1 MNIALSSLLNKLS
14 HSYKIIVN
22 GHLDDSVQ
30 ITQVALWTTSP
41 LREKTLYLNTNA
53 PTLSD
58 SYVLNIVSN
67 EKSICQPGWY
77 LVCPEEDRFQAVN
90 DCFLVWQEYL
100 QWQDQCRELAHID
113 HNLSGLLHT
122 GADYLDVDMVIIDR
136 EYRFDEGT
144 KAENNLSGDFFS
156 CTMDPGIKM
165 VENLYAIN
173 PRFDETFRTDGLI
186 YYPYAS
192 TAEHELYYF
201 NLRYDKMYLG
211 RLLIRVPRDRDSA
224 GFRNL
229 AACFGS
235 LVSQCYGFHYL
246 RKNKGMSRYSLYDIW
261 KVLLEGKPVDEESA
275 NRKLNAIGWEPDHH
289 YQILYLVSTGYFRS
303 QETLKFYA
311 VQLEQ
316 TFSACIAAQME
327 EGIYLLHNL
336 DCEDDPDFRQ
346 HLADFLRENLLLTGI
361 SNVFQNFYDSA
372 CYHNQARDALEL
384 GLRKNPNLWRHE
396 FRDCQADYILCQ
408 CLSQYPARDL
418 CPVQL
423 EKLLHHDEEHPEM
436 ELAKTLEVYY
446 RCKFNAS
453 EAAKQLFIH
462 RTTLFYRLNKIQ
474 QIADIDH
481 DDPGLRLQI
490 QLCFALLDK
499 EEN

>member
-1 MNIALSSLLNKLS
+1 MDITLCSLLNKLGQT
-14 HSYKIIVN
+14 YKIVHN

-30 ITQVALWTTSP
+30 ISQVALWTDSP
-41 LREKTLYLNTNA
+41 LRANTLYLNPNA
-53 PTLSD
+53 PVLSNEH
-58 SYVLNIVSN
+58 VLNIVSN
-67 EKSICQPGWY
+67 EESICQPGWY
-77 LVCPEEDRFQAVN
+77 LVCPGEQCFQAVN
-90 DCFLVWQEYL
+90 DCFLVWQDYL
-100 QWQDQCRELAHID
+100 QWREQCRELAHIE
-113 HNLSGLLHT
+113 HNLSGLLHA

-136 EYRFDEGT
+136 EYRFDGSAST
-144 KAENNLSGDFFS
+144 KTTLDDDFFGS
-156 CTMDPGIKM
+156 NLDMDAKM
-165 VENLYAIN
+165 VEDLYTIN
-173 PRFDETFRTDGLI
+173 PRFDETFHTDGLI
-186 YYPYAS
+186 NYPFS
-192 TAEHELYYF
+192 PSAEYELYYY

-211 RLLIRVPRDRDSA
+211 RLLIRIPRSRDSA
-224 GFRNL
+224 GFRHL
-229 AACFGS
+229 ATCFGS

-261 KVLLEGKPVDEESA
+261 KVLLEGKPVDKETA

-289 YQILYLVSTGYFRS
+289 YQILYLTSTGYFRS

-346 HLADFLRENLLLTGI
+346 HLADFLRENLFLTGI

-396 FRDCQADYILCQ
+396 FRDYQADYILRQ

-423 EKLLHHDEEHPEM
+423 EKLLLHDEEHPDM
-436 ELAKTLEVYY
+436 ELVKTLEVYY

-462 RTTLFYRLNKIQ
+462 RTTLFYRLNRIQ
-474 QIADIDH
+474 QIAAIDH
-481 DDPGLRLQI
+481 DDPNLRLQI
-490 QLCFALLDK
+490 QLCFALLDTK
-499 EEN
+499 